1 VTRAATAAKR
11 GAGRLTALLGGFLTF
26 AGLHV
31 LFVLAWD
38 RFFAGSPWPGYEASA
53 RLGLVEPWFVNSP
66 RSLWLT
72 RAAFFAAAFSV
83 GIGRRSGRWPR
94 AALLWA
100 GGAAALVA
108 TYATTSMPA
117 LPAGELG
124 FLLYPLR
131 LFLPI
136 VLGTALGEL
145 ARHSFL
151 TPPDAAGGAGA

>member
-1 VTRAATAAKR
+1 VTSAANAAKR
-11 GAGRLTALLGGFLTF
+11 GAGRLAALLAGFLTF
-26 AGLHV
+26 VGLHV
-31 LFVLAWD
+31 LFVLTWD
-38 RFFAGSPWPGYEASA
+38 RVFARSPWPGYEASA

-72 RAAFFAAAFSV
+72 RAAFFAAAFII
-83 GIGRRSGRWPR
+83 GFGRRSGRWPR
-94 AALLWA
+94 ATLLWA

-108 TYATTSMPA
+108 MYATTSMPA

-131 LFLPI
+131 LFLPV

-145 ARHSFL
+145 ARHTFL
-151 TPPDAAGGAGA
+151 TPPDAARGAGA